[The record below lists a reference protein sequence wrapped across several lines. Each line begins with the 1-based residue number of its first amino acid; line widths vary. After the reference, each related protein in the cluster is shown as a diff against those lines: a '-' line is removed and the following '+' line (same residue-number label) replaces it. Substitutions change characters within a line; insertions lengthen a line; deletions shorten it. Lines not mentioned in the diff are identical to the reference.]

1 MTNSDLEHAKGL
13 EDTQCLVGKTVATI
27 SAEYACLSIVF
38 TDGSTLKVVQ
48 GNERWPD
55 LDACAIACEV
65 NTF

>member
-1 MTNSDLEHAKGL
+1 MTSDKEHAKGL
-13 EDTQCLVGKTVATI
+13 KATQGLVGKTVATVE
-27 SAEYACLSIVF
+27 AEYSRLFIVF

-65 NTF
+65 KERS